1 MDNKFKI
8 ARSQHASMKLNR
20 GQCYSS
26 CKGVQ
31 DDFRKLDKFGHAIT
45 LTYKGRDKFQTTWG
59 ASVSL
64 IVCLA
69 MTWVILI
76 MISQVVTQPFQSR
89 QIISELVNPDL
100 AAKAGI
106 PPPVPVEEEDEI
118 ESFVDD
124 DEEEVEPPYE
134 YQNDP
139 MMLEAAELNDLLTFI
154 NVEGLK
160 ENLIVVSS
168 GQIQQKNITIKN
180 GIEGTF
186 SDCQLAHGCKLINDQ
201 PVQLYESQ
209 NQTTYD
215 TWTKTN
221 YNNSDYF
228 AIFFEPCS
236 DENTSVK
243 CSGKSK
249 VFGAL

>member
-1 MDNKFKI
+1 M
-8 ARSQHASMKLNR
+8 
-20 GQCYSS
+20 
-26 CKGVQ
+26 
-31 DDFRKLDKFGHAIT
+31 
-45 LTYKGRDKFQTTWG
+45 
-59 ASVSL
+59 
-64 IVCLA
+64 
-69 MTWVILI
+69 
-76 MISQVVTQPFQSR
+76 
-89 QIISELVNPDL
+89 

-139 MMLEAAELNDLLTFI
+139 MMLEAAELNELLTFI

-186 SDCQLAHGCKLINDQ
+186 GDC
-201 PVQLYESQ
+201 
-209 NQTTYD
+209 
-215 TWTKTN
+215 
-221 YNNSDYF
+221 
-228 AIFFEPCS
+228 
-236 DENTSVK
+236 
-243 CSGKSK
+243 
-249 VFGAL
+249 